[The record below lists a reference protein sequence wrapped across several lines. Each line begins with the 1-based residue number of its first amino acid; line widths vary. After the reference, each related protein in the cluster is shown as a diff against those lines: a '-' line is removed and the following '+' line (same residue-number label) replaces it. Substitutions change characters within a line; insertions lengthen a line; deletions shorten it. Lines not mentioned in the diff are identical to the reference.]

1 MKANPTVIIRDEG
14 MRTRVVQHITALNID
29 KPWAI
34 TIEPHKERRSLSQNA
49 LMWKWINEVA
59 QYVHEATGQDS
70 DDVHEFFKAK
80 FLPPRIVELG
90 GEIIEWRTTTRL
102 TTAEMSEYMNKI
114 YAWVT
119 TELGLL
125 LPVPQD
131 WAA

>member
-1 MKANPTVIIRDEG
+1 MKVNPTVIVRDEG
-14 MRTRVVQHITALNID
+14 MRTRVVQHIAALNID

-34 TIEPHKERRSLSQNA
+34 TIEPYRKKRTLSQNA

-70 DDVHEFFKAK
+70 DDVHEFFKVK
-80 FLPPRIVELG
+80 FLPARIVELG